1 MATLFRCHLRIQA
14 GGGLPSTKRI
24 WYLLQGGGASYVQE
38 IFIERA
44 ACEANGHAF
53 HAVLHWGATGPA
65 PHWYGHQR
73 HMGRLWV
80 AMALSEMLMDSL
92 RASPYYRLAQ
102 SYAFEAHR
110 FVLVPTVR

>member
-1 MATLFRCHLRIQA
+1 MATLFRCHLRNQA
-14 GGGLPSTKRI
+14 GGGLPSAQRI
-24 WYLLQGGGASYVQE
+24 WYLVHGGGSSYVQE

-65 PHWYGHQR
+65 PRWYGYQR

-80 AMALSEMLMDSL
+80 AMALSEMLMERL
-92 RASPYYRLAQ
+92 MASPSYRLAQ
-102 SYAFEAHR
+102 GYAFEARR
-110 FVLVPTVR
+110 FVLVPTGR